1 MSTTSCERCEDFAAD
16 ALKVLSQ
23 RCAPDERHCSCVPHL
38 RAEIDR
44 LTAERAALLAPVDR
58 INEDL
63 GVLANMACEDPK
75 HNDLWCPTCEEY
87 PTIRALAREAIHR
100 RAELEEA
107 RLTLAAEQ
115 GRAEGAPSEGWTYGI
130 IDDEGGRGWR
140 KPWRQGMM
148 FAWGIGCYVSS
159 SAVVTPHPGGWS
171 RWRYNDDGE
180 LDEEVEYHTDEAWSA
195 RAAMLAADASK

>member
-44 LTAERAALLAPVDR
+44 LTAERAALLAPVDG

-63 GVLANMACEDPK
+63 GVLANIACEDLK

-87 PTIRALAREAIHR
+87 PTIRALAREAIRR

-115 GRAEGAPSEGWTYGI
+115 GRAEGAPS
-130 IDDEGGRGWR
+130 DGWR
-140 KPWRQGMM
+140 AAGGDWSKGRARVKRSGFLWRWHIYAPQ
-148 FAWGIGCYVSS
+148 
-159 SAVVTPHPGGWS
+159 P
-171 RWRYNDDGE
+171 NDHKATIASG
-180 LDEEVEYHTDEAWSA
+180 LAPTA

>member
-44 LTAERAALLAPVDR
+44 LTAERAALLAPVDG

-75 HNDLWCPTCEEY
+75 HDDLWCPTCEEY
-87 PTIRALAREAIHR
+87 PTIRTLAHEAIR
-100 RAELEEA
+100 LRAELEEA

-115 GRAEGAPSEGWTYGI
+115 GRAEGAPSEGWVHYDDPTYGQI
-130 IDDEGGRGWR
+130 WEKRYDNGDIVRVGLNGIVHREMCR
-140 KPWRQGMM
+140 RQLA
-148 FAWGIGCYVSS
+148 F
-159 SAVVTPHPGGWS
+159 
-171 RWRYNDDGE
+171 RYS
-180 LDEEVEYHTDEAWSA
+180 TS